1 MALYLKHKQAPFAIS
16 KLCFKARPGGHINK
30 SSFEQIYYIC
40 FQMTVWLQ
48 NQLLI
53 LHGFILISKCMS
65 KVKLECLI
73 SKTEIHV
80 ALLLLHHL
88 PCRFFSDIQTIHTFS
103 ENLVFLSRSFCIP
116 PASHSSITKYIR
128 CKCEEMHNIYIK
140 PIMIKNC

>member
-1 MALYLKHKQAPFAIS
+1 
-16 KLCFKARPGGHINK
+16 
-30 SSFEQIYYIC
+30 
-40 FQMTVWLQ
+40 MTVWLQ

-53 LHGFILISKCMS
+53 LHGFILISKGMS

-80 ALLLLHHL
+80 ALILLHHL

-128 CKCEEMHNIYIK
+128 CKCEEMHNIYMYIK
-140 PIMIKNC
+140 PIMIKKTVMALISDFTNCTVCHYLKVLYFRDKLPLFSGDMSLVPR